1 MKQPPRMTMLLWLL
15 AGILLIRGTPSL
27 AGERLSDKTGFTV
40 DSRDGTL
47 AISYAGQPVAE
58 YVYADEKILRP
69 YFARLCVPG
78 GIQVT
83 RNHPPKA
90 GDATDHD
97 TMHPGLWLAF
107 GDASGH
113 DFWRNKAAIRHL
125 RFAEHPAVRNG
136 RLIFVTENELQTLD
150 GTVIGV
156 QVSRIVLEARPDGY
170 LLTWEAAFAPGEQEL
185 VFGDQEEMGLGVRVA
200 TAMAEKN
207 GGRIR
212 GSNGATGA
220 KATWGSALD
229 WCDYS
234 GTIDGRQVGVTV
246 MPDPANFR
254 PSWFH
259 NRDYG
264 LMVANPFGRKAMTG
278 GESSRVTVKKGESL
292 RLRFGVLLHATAGGR
307 RVDVPAAYRTFIE
320 NRTNEG

>member
-1 MKQPPRMTMLLWLL
+1 MKHPPKMTMLLWLL
-15 AGILLIRGTPSL
+15 AGILLIRGTLSF
-27 AGERLSDKTGFTV
+27 ADERLSVKTGFTV
-40 DSRDGTL
+40 DSRHGTL
-47 AISYAGQPVAE
+47 AISYAGQPVAK

-69 YFARLCVPG
+69 YFTRLCVPG

-83 RNHPPKA
+83 RNHPPQT
-90 GDATDHD
+90 GDATDHG

-113 DFWRNKAAIRHL
+113 DFWRNKAAIKHL
-125 RFAEHPAVRNG
+125 RFVERPAVRNG
-136 RLIFVTENELQTLD
+136 RLVFVTENELQALD

-156 QVSRIVLEARPDGY
+156 QVSRFVLEARPEAY
-170 LLTWEAAFAPGEQEL
+170 LLTWEAAFTSGEREL

-200 TAMAEKN
+200 TAMTEKN
-207 GGRIR
+207 GGAIR
-212 GSNGATGA
+212 GSTGATGA

-278 GESSRVTVKKGESL
+278 GEPSRVTVKKGQSL
-292 RLRFGVLLHATAGGR
+292 RLRFGVLLHATAGGQR
-307 RVDVPAAYRTFIE
+307 IDVPAVYRTFAEDSE
-320 NRTNEG
+320 NAG